1 MKCSEE
7 ASIAVNFFRKL
18 PPEVKVEIDEYFL
31 SKLSDDTQAAL
42 LKNDRLLAEVFKMT
56 PELAEYYTKY
66 AEDCDYFRILGF
78 WEEISIVLLDI
89 FKLTDYYKRY
99 PEYLV

>member
-7 ASIAVNFFRKL
+7 EAIAVNFFRKL

-31 SKLSDDTQAAL
+31 PELSDDTKNAL
-42 LKNDRLLAEVFKMT
+42 LKNITLIGEVFKMT
-56 PELAEYYTKY
+56 PNLAEYYTKY
-66 AEDCDYFRILGF
+66 AQDCDYFRLLGF
-78 WEEISIVLLDI
+78 WEEISTVLVTI
-89 FKLTDYYKRY
+89 FNSTDYYERY